1 MTIRNLKYMFNPQSV
16 AVIGA
21 SKKANSVGATVMRSL
36 LQGGFDGAIIPVTPN
51 YKAVAG
57 VLAFPDVASLPEPP
71 DLAVICTPPSTV
83 PGLIAELG
91 DRGTRAAIVLT
102 AGLERLQDDQG
113 RSLQQAMLDAAK
125 PHLLRILGPNCL
137 GLMIPR
143 LGLNASFAHTNP
155 LPGQIAFITQSGAMA
170 TAVLD
175 WATANGLGFSNF
187 VSLGNS
193 ADVDFGDVIDFLGSD
208 PHTRSILL
216 YIESITGAR
225 KFMSAARAA
234 ARNKPVIA
242 IKAGRVTEGA
252 QAVMSH
258 TGALAGADDVV
269 EAALE
274 RAGIL
279 RVETIE
285 DLFDAVE
292 TLARA
297 RPVMGERVAIVTSGG
312 GPGVIA
318 TDKLIRSGGN
328 LATLSDDTLAQ
339 LNSFLLPNWSRRNP
353 VDILEDAPAEHYVR
367 TLETLLAAPD
377 IDAIL
382 FIHAPTAIVSSRT
395 IAQTLAPVAKA
406 ARRTVLTCWLGK
418 AGVAEA
424 RQIFTDVGLPTYDT
438 PEDAVGALMQL
449 VNYRRNQE
457 LLIETPPSV
466 PVEFTP
472 NVAAAR
478 SVIDAALAAG
488 QTVLTEP
495 EAKAVLAAYEIPTV
509 ETAVATTPD
518 ECVQLA
524 QAMTFPVVVKILS
537 PDITHKSNV
546 GGVALDLDT
555 PEEVRAAAAGMLKR
569 LKKRRP
575 QARVSGFSVQQ
586 MARRPDAHELIV
598 GATTDPVFGPVILF
612 GQGGIAVEII
622 HDRAVS
628 LPPLN
633 LKLARELVNRTRVS
647 RLLAGYSHRPPA
659 DMTAIYLTLMKVAQ
673 LVTDLPEVVELDI
686 NPLFADNQGVL
697 ALDARMRIVPTWQ
710 LAATHLAIRPYPQ
723 ELEETIVLRN
733 RPVLLRPI
741 RPEDEPQHQAFL
753 KQLTEE
759 DIQLRFFVSI
769 REFAH
774 SDVARFTQIDYDRA
788 MAFIAT
794 RPDDSGQPETLG
806 VVRSIADP
814 DNHQAEFAMIV
825 RSDLKGMGLGRALLD
840 KMIRYCRHRGMD
852 EIIGETMRV
861 NTPMIRLSRKCGF
874 EVSSADDETV
884 FLRLNLKP
892 KGSASSAGG

>member
-1 MTIRNLKYMFNPQSV
+1 
-16 AVIGA
+16 
-21 SKKANSVGATVMRSL
+21 
-36 LQGGFDGAIIPVTPN
+36 
-51 YKAVAG
+51 
-57 VLAFPDVASLPEPP
+57 
-71 DLAVICTPPSTV
+71 
-83 PGLIAELG
+83 
-91 DRGTRAAIVLT
+91 
-102 AGLERLQDDQG
+102 
-113 RSLQQAMLDAAK
+113 
-125 PHLLRILGPNCL
+125 
-137 GLMIPR
+137 
-143 LGLNASFAHTNP
+143 
-155 LPGQIAFITQSGAMA
+155 IAFITQSGAMA

-175 WATANGLGFSNF
+175 WATAHGLGFSNF

-208 PHTRSILL
+208 PYTRSILL

-297 RPVMGERVAIVTSGG
+297 RPVLGERVAIVTSGG
-312 GPGVIA
+312 GPGVMA
-318 TDKLIRSGGN
+318 TDRLIRSGGC
-328 LATLSDDTLAQ
+328 LATLSDDMLAR
-339 LNSFLLPNWSRRNP
+339 LDSFLLPNWSRRNP
-353 VDILEDAPAEHYVR
+353 VDILEDAPADHYVR
-367 TLETLLAAPD
+367 TLQTLLDDPD

-382 FIHAPTAIVSSRT
+382 FIHAPTAIVPSRT
-395 IAQTLAPVAKA
+395 IAQALAPVAKA
-406 ARRTVLTCWLGK
+406 ARRTVLTCWLGRT
-418 AGVAEA
+418 GVAEA
-424 RQIFTDVGLPTYDT
+424 RQLFSDAGLPTYDT

-472 NVAAAR
+472 NVVAAR
-478 SVIDAALAAG
+478 AVIDAALAAG

-495 EAKAVLAAYEIPTV
+495 ESKAVLAAYEIPTV
-509 ETAVATTPD
+509 ETRVAATPD
-518 ECVQLA
+518 ECAQLA
-524 QAMTFPVVVKILS
+524 QAMSFPVVVKILS

-555 PEEVRAAAAGMLKR
+555 PEEVRAAAVGMLKR

-697 ALDARMRIVPTWQ
+697 ALDARMRIVPAWRPG
-710 LAATHLAIRPYPQ
+710 AVHLAIRPYPQ
-723 ELEETIVLRN
+723 ELEETIIIRGQ
-733 RPVLLRPI
+733 PVRLRPI

-753 KQLTEE
+753 SHLTEE

-840 KMIRYCRHRGMD
+840 KMIRYCRHRGMR

-861 NTPMIRLSRKCGF
+861 NTPMIRLARKCGF

-884 FLRLNLKP
+884 FLRLDLKP
-892 KGSASSAGG
+892 ARPDSSAGG